1 MSKNKGNKPE
11 PSNDVSSTVVG
22 YLKHDFL
29 NLIVPS
35 VNTINPNLN
44 PIRVENDFTRF
55 SYLFHQFGLDG
66 KLMFE
71 VMSYL
76 IYKFQYDVNLFSNEN
91 VQTVEGWSLIFDVT
105 DFAKVYNYRKE
116 NLWRQHSDPAFNK
129 YKSNVGLS
137 NNSFFTSII
146 GNAIYR
152 LYREKLDIRNHLGVS
167 TMNHSIE
174 LIKKINNPDETR
186 GSKGQYIVEI
196 LLDTEFVNSINRR
209 YVLIAKNML
218 IELNKNKKN
227 LAIPYTHFSFRS
239 NYLANIKRS
248 YWEYGFDEMCDILNI
263 DIKNPK
269 DAKKKIKQKIEEI
282 NKLSELD
289 LKLEFFKSNET
300 HNWEYDI
307 RIHFLH
313 NGINSKTEPFRNSA
327 LKDAVMLSF
336 LMNLTPFY
344 KANYSY
350 QFHNNTDFINWIG
363 NNKQH
368 YEQKTSVFVSTYKSI
383 VGKHPSKELVARF
396 FTTPGEFIL
405 TSSVNSNILELED
418 PTK

>member
-1 MSKNKGNKPE
+1 MSKDKT
-11 PSNDVSSTVVG
+11 PSNSDLSNSSLTKN
-22 YLKHDFL
+22 LDFL
-29 NLIVPS
+29 NLIIPS
-35 VNTINPNLN
+35 VNNINPNLN

-55 SYLFHQFGLDG
+55 SYLFHQFGSDG

-76 IYKFQYDVNLFSNEN
+76 IYKYQYDVNLFSNESIN
-91 VQTVEGWSLIFDVT
+91 TVDGWSLIFDVG
-105 DFAKVYNYRKE
+105 DFAKVYQYRKE
-116 NLWRQHSDPAFNK
+116 NLWRQHNDPVYNK
-129 YKSNVGLS
+129 YKSNVGLE
-137 NNSFFTSII
+137 NASFFTSII

-152 LYREKLDIRNHLGVS
+152 LYREKLDIRNHLGV
-167 TMNHSIE
+167 TTINHSIE

-186 GSKGQYIVEI
+186 GSKGQYIIEV
-196 LLDTEFVNSINRR
+196 LLDTEFVNNINRR

-239 NYLANIKRS
+239 NYLANIKRA
-248 YWEYGFDEMCDILNI
+248 YWEYQFDEMCDILNI

-289 LKLEFFKSNET
+289 LKLEFFKSNSS
-300 HNWEYDI
+300 HNWEYDV
-307 RIHFLH
+307 RVHFLH
-313 NGINSKTEPFRNSA
+313 NGINSKTEPFRNSS

-344 KANYSY
+344 KATYSY
-350 QFHNNTDFINWIG
+350 QYHNNTDFISWIG
-363 NNKQH
+363 NNKKQH
-368 YEQKTSVFVSTYKSI
+368 EQKLKVFISTYKSI
-383 VGKHPSKELVARF
+383 VGNQPTKELVNSF
-396 FTTPGEFIL
+396 FAAPGEFIV
-405 TSSVNSNILELED
+405 TSSNNSMLLQLDD